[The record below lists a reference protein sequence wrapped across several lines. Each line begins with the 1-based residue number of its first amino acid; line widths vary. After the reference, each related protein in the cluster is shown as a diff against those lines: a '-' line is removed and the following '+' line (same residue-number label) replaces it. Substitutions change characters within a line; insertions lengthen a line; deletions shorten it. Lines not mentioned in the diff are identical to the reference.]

1 VVVQQTLISTGTSI
15 GLQVSS
21 LSKALASQLGLQAQ
35 TQTIINIKLIRCDV
49 WAISKANST
58 VRPAV
63 NADFSSLIPQVGDPT
78 TPGVA
83 IVAYPL
89 IKRLED
95 LGGVSSAARVSYT
108 WPKSM
113 SDVPLNKNADFVIA
127 EVASNMTEI
136 DVRWHV
142 QWSTSDVATPYQ

>member
-1 VVVQQTLISTGTSI
+1 M
-15 GLQVSS
+15 
-21 LSKALASQLGLQAQ
+21 
-35 TQTIINIKLIRCDV
+35 
-49 WAISKANST
+49 
-58 VRPAV
+58 RPAV
-63 NADFSSLIPQVGDPT
+63 NADFSSLIPQCGDPT